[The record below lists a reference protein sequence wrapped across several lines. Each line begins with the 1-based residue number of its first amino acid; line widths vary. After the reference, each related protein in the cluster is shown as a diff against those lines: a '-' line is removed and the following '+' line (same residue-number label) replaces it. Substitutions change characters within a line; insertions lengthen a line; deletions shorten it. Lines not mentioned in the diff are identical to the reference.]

1 VKGLALALSA
11 FVAAPLA
18 AQQPPTQMPIDTSP
32 QPVGKI
38 DSGGFRVTPIFA
50 PAYNPEMQFLV
61 AGGVLL
67 SWKAGVNPLRIQRST
82 LSSTISFSS
91 TGAIN
96 VSNTLTSFWLAN
108 RLRITADLSYKDM
121 PDNYWGVGY
130 TAGLEP
136 TSGDSSTQYQREWFK
151 FNPRAVWGVSGH
163 LYVGGMLEWN
173 HTIATAVNPFMAQDS
188 AYLAGGN
195 DINNVGLGLAIQ
207 YDSRDMAVN
216 AYNGLYVAFN
226 VTGYGHYVGG
236 ERSYQIYLLDYRQY
250 RTLGRP
256 GRTLAWVVKAKV
268 GAHDVPWPE
277 LPLFGT
283 SADIRGYVEG
293 RFRDRSVLLGVV
305 EYRYMFQR
313 GNGQLSRHGFVVWT
327 GGGSLGQDLRSLE
340 GFLPNAGV
348 GYRFELQPR
357 SNVRMDAGFGKR
369 SWGVYFNFT
378 EAF

>member
-1 VKGLALALSA
+1 
-11 FVAAPLA
+11 
-18 AQQPPTQMPIDTSP
+18 MPVDTSP

-67 SWKAGVNPLRIQRST
+67 SWKAGPNPLEIQRST

-96 VSNTLTSFWLAN
+96 VANTLTSFWFAN
-108 RLRITADLSYKDM
+108 RLRITADLAYKDM

-136 TSGDSSTQYQREWFK
+136 TSGDSTTQYQREWFK

-173 HTIATAVNPFMAQDS
+173 HTIATAVNVHMAEDS
-188 AYLAGGN
+188 AFLAGGSA
-195 DINNVGLGLAIQ
+195 INNVGLGLAIQ

-216 AYNGLYVAFN
+216 AYKGLYLAFN
-226 VTGYGHYVGG
+226 ATGYGHYVGG
-236 ERSYQIYLLDYRQY
+236 DRSYQIYLLDYRQY
-250 RTLGRP
+250 LTLGRP
-256 GRTLAWVVKAKV
+256 GRTLAWTVKTKI

-305 EYRYMFQR
+305 EYRYMFLR
-313 GNGQLSRHGFVVWT
+313 GNGHLSRHGFVVWT
-327 GGGSLGQDLRSLE
+327 GGGSLGPQIQHLE

-357 SNVRMDAGFGKR
+357 SNIRMDAGFGKR